1 MEKLIRQL
9 MRTHLYA
16 DYVCTSGIFKLE
28 YSTEGGPA
36 PHSVLDQYLRNGGDK
51 RLINPQQQ
59 DRHLELRMFY
69 HYAEWLA
76 TIR

>member
-1 MEKLIRQL
+1 MVGQSNELKW
-9 MRTHLYA
+9 
-16 DYVCTSGIFKLE
+16 V
-28 YSTEGGPA
+28 GPSA
-36 PHSVLDQYLRNGGDK
+36 PPVNDQCLRNGGDK

-69 HYAEWLA
+69 HYAEWLT